1 MLHRFCVAASLLCC
15 LLRLPAQ
22 SSAVPSTAWLVI
34 LDVKTPAGIARC
46 YTPESDQ
53 KRVRLSYSDED
64 TLALLSEFAL
74 SEDPLEGPDCFVP
87 ELKLIFETHT
97 YVLSLYCS
105 KVLKYENSAP
115 HTPSSRRIA
124 NDLVMTPGLH
134 AYLARLRRQH
144 FPGMKAS
151 ASLLRQVRVGDPVEL
166 AELNAEVLELLL
178 DEPGADEDLLPA
190 EQEQRRRI
198 LHEERE
204 PDEDGDGGGR

>member
-1 MLHRFCVAASLLCC
+1 MLHRLCVVASLLCC

-22 SSAVPSTAWLVI
+22 PAGPVSAAYLVL
-34 LDVKTPAGIARC
+34 LDVKAPADIARC
-46 YTPESDQ
+46 YTPEFDQ
-53 KRVRLSYSDED
+53 KRVRLNYSDED

-74 SEDPLEGPDCFVP
+74 SEDPLEGPECFVP
-87 ELKLIFETHT
+87 ELKLIFKTHT

-115 HTPSSRRIA
+115 HTPSARRIA
-124 NDLVMTPGLH
+124 NDLEMTPGLH

-151 ASLLRQVRVGDPVEL
+151 ASLLRQVRIGDPVEL

-190 EQEQRRRI
+190 EQEERRRI

-204 PDEDGDGGGR
+204 PDDDGDGGGR